1 LPPIRAQNGTNPGK
15 QKTKQAFCDRKG
27 LIMREKS
34 EKELLQAQHRVE
46 EAQQRNRVR
55 ERKERTHR
63 LIQEAAI
70 LESVYPECAEM
81 ELEQLKTELSDRFTG
96 RP

>member
-1 LPPIRAQNGTNPGK
+1 
-15 QKTKQAFCDRKG
+15 
-27 LIMREKS
+27 M
-34 EKELLQAQHRVE
+34 E

>member
-1 LPPIRAQNGTNPGK
+1 MK
-15 QKTKQAFCDRKG
+15 
-27 LIMREKS
+27 EKN
-34 EKELLQAQHRVE
+34 EKELLQAQHRME

-55 ERKERTHR
+55 ERKKRTHR

-70 LESVYPECAEM
+70 LESVCPECAEM
-81 ELEQLKTELSDRFTG
+81 ELERLKTELSDRFAG